1 MFNFFSSKKEP
12 EKLCVSTDI
21 HCHVI
26 PGIDDGSRD
35 VETSI
40 ELVERMQSWGINRI
54 IATPHVTQDTF
65 ENTPASMGDALS
77 LLRAELDKK
86 GNSIDIS
93 HSAEYRI
100 DELFVSQLEQG
111 LVVAMP
117 NNYLLVENSFIQ
129 EPWNLDRILFDLKVK
144 GYKPILAHPERYHYY
159 HRHFDRYK
167 EIRAAGTF
175 LQINLLSLSGY
186 YGKDEKNI
194 AMKLIE
200 NNLVDFLGTDM
211 HNHRHAD
218 AIEEFLASKDYKRIR
233 GRLAL
238 KNDTL

>member
-65 ENTPASMGDALS
+65 ENTPASMGYALS
-77 LLRAELDKK
+77 LLRAELDNK

-167 EIRAAGTF
+167 EIRSAGTF

-218 AIEEFLASKDYKRIR
+218 AIEEFLASKDYKRIKD
-233 GRLAL
+233 RLAL